1 MRLFA
6 GQSAWVLQR
15 VSALVLLVLL
25 VVGTVALFMAEPG
38 FAGWQAL
45 ATSRH
50 GAVLIVVGFAALCVH
65 GWIGARDVVLDYV
78 HSPKARLLLLGL
90 IGTLLIGVLVRVVLT
105 LAAALAAAA

>member
-15 VSALVLLVLL
+15 LSALVLLVLL
-25 VVGTVALFMAEPG
+25 VIGTVALRSGAPG
-38 FAGWQAL
+38 FAGWHGL

-50 GAVLIVVGFAALCVH
+50 GAVLIVVGFAALCLH

-78 HSPKARLLLLGL
+78 HAPKARLLLLGL
-90 IGTLLIGVLVRVVLT
+90 VGTLLAGVLVRVILT
-105 LAAALAAAA
+105 LASAIAAGA